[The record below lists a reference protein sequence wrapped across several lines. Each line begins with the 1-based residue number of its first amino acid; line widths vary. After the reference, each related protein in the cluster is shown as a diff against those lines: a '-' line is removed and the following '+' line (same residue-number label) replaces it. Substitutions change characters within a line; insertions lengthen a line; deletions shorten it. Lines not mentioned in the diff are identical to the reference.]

1 MLLLFKYKTQNFSFW
16 FEISHVI
23 QHDLCFHLLICCLNS
38 FKIWNFNSFP
48 SSNWKKIPNFQ
59 CGLRLLD
66 VSMQCTSQNPTA
78 PCFLQHSFFYFN
90 SLLCTWLMIFRDR
103 RLLVG
108 CRSHRLM
115 KKLGVLLSELPS
127 PQCGRVSQ
135 RLLND
140 WTLLHSASLMDG
152 KQGRPLFHPDSLTRL
167 IY

>member
-1 MLLLFKYKTQNFSFW
+1 MLLLFKYVTKFF
-16 FEISHVI
+16 I
-23 QHDLCFHLLICCLNS
+23 L
-38 FKIWNFNSFP
+38 IWNFPCYPAWFVLSFTH
-48 SSNWKKIPNFQ
+48 SVSKSRALILFLVWIEKTPNFQ